1 VALHSRKERE
11 AIMRE
16 IRQRRRD
23 PRHGFVREMRL
34 LDGNGDEDLGYA
46 AGIPAV
52 AALRDGLQLD
62 ARVTFL
68 VGENGSG
75 KSTLVEALAVACK
88 LNPEGGGRNLR
99 HATRESHSRLGDH
112 LRLVRGTR
120 TPKTDFFLRAES
132 LYTVATMLE
141 EMPDALA
148 AYGGTSLHE
157 LSHGESFLAVVLH
170 RFGPDGFYVL
180 DEPEAALSPQNV
192 LTLMRRIHQLADQGS
207 QFVIATHSPILLA
220 LPDAP
225 IHLCSSEGLTEVA
238 YEDAPPV
245 ALTRRMLTDPAGV
258 LDALLKP
265 D

>member
-1 VALHSRKERE
+1 
-11 AIMRE
+11 
-16 IRQRRRD
+16 
-23 PRHGFVREMRL
+23 
-34 LDGNGDEDLGYA
+34 
-46 AGIPAV
+46 
-52 AALRDGLQLD
+52 
-62 ARVTFL
+62 
-68 VGENGSG
+68 
-75 KSTLVEALAVACK
+75 
-88 LNPEGGGRNLR
+88 
-99 HATRESHSRLGDH
+99 
-112 LRLVRGTR
+112 VRGTR

-141 EMPDALA
+141 EMPGPEALA

-238 YEDAPPV
+238 YEDAPVV

-258 LDALLKP
+258 LDALFKP

>member
-1 VALHSRKERE
+1 
-11 AIMRE
+11 M
-16 IRQRRRD
+16 
-23 PRHGFVREMRL
+23 
-34 LDGNGDEDLGYA
+34 
-46 AGIPAV
+46 
-52 AALRDGLQLD
+52 
-62 ARVTFL
+62 
-68 VGENGSG
+68 
-75 KSTLVEALAVACK
+75 
-88 LNPEGGGRNLR
+88 
-99 HATRESHSRLGDH
+99 
-112 LRLVRGTR
+112 
-120 TPKTDFFLRAES
+120 
-132 LYTVATMLE
+132 
-141 EMPDALA
+141 
-148 AYGGTSLHE
+148 
-157 LSHGESFLAVVLH
+157 LH

>member
-1 VALHSRKERE
+1 MQRHKLAVTGLVGLLDAVAISAFGGLVLCCDDRPVALHSRKERE

-16 IRQRRRD
+16 IRQRRGD

-34 LDGNGDEDLGYA
+34 LDGDGDEDLGYA
-46 AGIPAV
+46 AGVPAV

-62 ARVTFL
+62 PRVTSL

-88 LNPEGGGRNLR
+88 LNAEGGGRNLR

-141 EMPDALA
+141 EMPEPEALA
-148 AYGGTSLHE
+148 AYGGTRCTS
-157 LSHGESFLAVVLH
+157 SHTASHSWRSCCIASA
-170 RFGPDGFYVL
+170 R
-180 DEPEAALSPQNV
+180 
-192 LTLMRRIHQLADQGS
+192 TGS
-207 QFVIATHSPILLA
+207 T
-220 LPDAP
+220 
-225 IHLCSSEGLTEVA
+225 SSTSQKR
-238 YEDAPPV
+238 PSRPK
-245 ALTRRMLTDPAGV
+245 TS
-258 LDALLKP
+258 
-265 D
+265 